1 MHYIFVNNRI
11 TKHWNCKCF
20 GAGDISFEFIQH
32 QVQEGF
38 CPQQK
43 LGGYT
48 TLTNPD
54 VLYESDFQKQ
64 TPEAA
69 ISIMEQHI
77 INFSHA
83 CREQKGLHITRV
95 ADHAAGTDNRPRPGA
110 ASSCLENFRT
120 ANALKAQGVD
130 LWLLNNYRGIML
142 LASTSTRGIGI
153 PSASLKA

>member
-32 QVQEGF
+32 QVQEGV

-69 ISIMEQHI
+69 ISIMGQHI

-83 CREQKGLHITRV
+83 CREQKGLHITQV
-95 ADHAAGTDNRPRPGA
+95 ADHAVGTDNRPRPRA
-110 ASSCLENFRT
+110 TSSCLKKFQNIQCIESTGGWFVT
-120 ANALKAQGVD
+120 A
-130 LWLLNNYRGIML
+130 
-142 LASTSTRGIGI
+142 
-153 PSASLKA
+153 

>member
-38 CPQQK
+38 YPQQK

-110 ASSCLENFRT
+110 ASSCLEKFQNSQCTESTGGWFVT
-120 ANALKAQGVD
+120 A
-130 LWLLNNYRGIML
+130 
-142 LASTSTRGIGI
+142 
-153 PSASLKA
+153 